1 MDNDKSFV
9 EYMNSQ
15 CEEIRKTCHTE
26 PEIFDWIQKNSKEF
40 RSIYMTK
47 KTIWKSKTFWV
58 NAVTIGIAVANE
70 VFKVVEVDPNLSLA
84 VLGALNVILRI
95 VTYSAVKLK

>member
-9 EYMNSQ
+9 EYMKSQ

-58 NAVTIGIAVANE
+58 NVITIGIATCNE
-70 VFKVVEVDPNLSLA
+70 VFNVVKIDPNLSLI
-84 VLGALNVILRI
+84 VIGTFNVILRI
-95 VTYSAVKLK
+95 VTYSGVKLK